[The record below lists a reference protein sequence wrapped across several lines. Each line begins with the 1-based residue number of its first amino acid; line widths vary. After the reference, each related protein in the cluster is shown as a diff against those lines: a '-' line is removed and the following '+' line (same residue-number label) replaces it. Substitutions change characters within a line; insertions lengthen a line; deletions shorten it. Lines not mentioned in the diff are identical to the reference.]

1 MKNNQLEPIFIIF
14 IITMTAECVLGLG
27 KQFHHVGEAKSWSD
41 AREYCRTH
49 HTDLASIR
57 NQEEDGQLMS
67 TLPQL
72 SSSIYFGLSRVNHSA
87 AWRWSEGLDEAPI
100 TSSEYTNWDNPLEPL
115 PRNCTCLQLRTDSS
129 SYKMFHSLSCVKTKY
144 ALCGN
149 IDGTFQLVTTSLT
162 WEEAQQVCKNNDQSL
177 ATITDLNS
185 VTETINACPWIG
197 LFRDMDDEW
206 KWIGEK
212 QSDLRIW
219 APGHPSY
226 RNCGTISED
235 LKWHSDVCE
244 TTRNFVCQEET
255 PRLVKEKKTWE
266 EALEFCRTQ
275 SGHPA
280 NLASLASDEVHQ
292 DAVRKILAA
301 TTDEV
306 WTGLRFLAG
315 SWLWMSGEQL
325 QYQDLPVCPATG
337 HGCGALPTDGSR
349 PWEVRDC
356 MEKKNFLCSKMA

>member
-1 MKNNQLEPIFIIF
+1 
-14 IITMTAECVLGLG
+14 MT
-27 KQFHHVGEAKSWSD
+27 WSD
-41 AREYCRTH
+41 ACLRG
-49 HTDLASIR
+49 R
-57 NQEEDGQLMS
+57 N
-67 TLPQL
+67 
-72 SSSIYFGLSRVNHSA
+72 
-87 AWRWSEGLDEAPI
+87 
-100 TSSEYTNWDNPLEPL
+100 
-115 PRNCTCLQLRTDSS
+115 
-129 SYKMFHSLSCVKTKY
+129 

-149 IDGTFQLVTTSLT
+149 SDGRFVLVKETLT
-162 WEEAQQVCKNNDQSL
+162 WEEAQQVCKNNRQSL
-177 ATITDLNS
+177 ATITDLKGVTQTNS
-185 VTETINACPWIG
+185 YCTWIG
-197 LFRDMDDEW
+197 LFRDVDDEW
-206 KWIGEK
+206 KWVGEK

-226 RNCGTISED
+226 RNCGTISDD
-235 LKWHSDVCE
+235 LKWNSDGCE
-244 TTRNFVCQEET
+244 STRNFVCQEDT

-266 EALEFCRTQ
+266 EALEFCRTL

-280 NLASLASDEVHQ
+280 HTYDLASLASDEVHQ
-292 DAVRKILAA
+292 DAVRNILAA

-337 HGCGALPTDGSR
+337 HGCGSLPTDGSR